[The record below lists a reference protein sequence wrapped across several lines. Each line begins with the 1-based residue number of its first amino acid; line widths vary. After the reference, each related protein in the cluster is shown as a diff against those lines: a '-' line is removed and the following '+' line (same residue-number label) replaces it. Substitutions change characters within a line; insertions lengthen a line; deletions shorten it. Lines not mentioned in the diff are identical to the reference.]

1 MSPSA
6 HVLFSWL
13 ASAELIK
20 HRRERILVTLSGAL
34 PDLDGIGLIV
44 DVITN
49 KTNFY
54 LTYHHYLGHS
64 IFACLTFATFLT
76 ALAKRQKQRVFLLC
90 LIVFHFHILFDVI
103 GSKGPDGYQWPIYYL
118 YPLDSSLSITWS
130 GQWELNAWQNYMF
143 MAILLVFST
152 HYAISK
158 KITVLEVFSKNLNS
172 ELFKMWQKYFGNK

>member
-1 MSPSA
+1 MSPGA
-6 HVLFSWL
+6 LVLFSWL

-90 LIVFHFHILFDVI
+90 LIVFHFHILLDVI
-103 GSKGPDGYQWPIYYL
+103 GSKCSAQ
-118 YPLDSSLSITWS
+118 
-130 GQWELNAWQNYMF
+130 LN
-143 MAILLVFST
+143 
-152 HYAISK
+152 
-158 KITVLEVFSKNLNS
+158 
-172 ELFKMWQKYFGNK
+172 